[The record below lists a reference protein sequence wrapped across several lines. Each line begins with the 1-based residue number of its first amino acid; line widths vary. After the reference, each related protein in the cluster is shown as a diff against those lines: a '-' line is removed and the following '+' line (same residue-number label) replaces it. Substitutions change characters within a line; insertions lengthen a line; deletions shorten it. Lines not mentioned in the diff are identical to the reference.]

1 MRGEKGVFRK
11 QTPKIRIFIVS
22 KCMENCLKVISSL
35 LTPKRALESKQ
46 YFLFLV
52 EFLATILKLCAEN
65 LRLLYQLRF
74 GISLTEISVVER
86 RRVSYY
92 SLFNSYQGRE
102 KLKFPLAISVAG
114 KSHLT
119 YIFKLYITT

>member
-1 MRGEKGVFRK
+1 
-11 QTPKIRIFIVS
+11 
-22 KCMENCLKVISSL
+22 MENCLKVISSL

-46 YFLFLV
+46 WHVFFLV

-119 YIFKLYITT
+119 YIFKLYIAT

>member
-1 MRGEKGVFRK
+1 MCFLFSS
-11 QTPKIRIFIVS
+11 RIFS
-22 KCMENCLKVISSL
+22 NHFETL
-35 LTPKRALESKQ
+35 
-46 YFLFLV
+46 
-52 EFLATILKLCAEN
+52 AEN

-119 YIFKLYITT
+119 YIFKLYIAT